1 MTEST
6 VPPNV
11 MQELATLD
19 TPTVCNALELVVPER
34 RGEGYTVRPLF
45 CLRPEMEPI
54 VGFARTAT
62 VSAIKPSDLSAAEAK
77 ILNDQYYEYM
87 GTGLAPL
94 INVIEDIDGEYVGY
108 GAWWGEVNTS
118 IHHGLGSL
126 GVITNGSIRDL
137 PDSSPGFQLLAGSV
151 SPSHAY
157 IHVVEFNLDV
167 TVMGMKVKHNDLI
180 HADQHGAV
188 VIPIEVAGKVK
199 AAAEKIAA
207 QEAIIISAAREPGFD
222 INRLRQAWK
231 GDKEIH

>member
-1 MTEST
+1 
-6 VPPNV
+6 
-11 MQELATLD
+11 
-19 TPTVCNALELVVPER
+19 
-34 RGEGYTVRPLF
+34 
-45 CLRPEMEPI
+45 
-54 VGFARTAT
+54 
-62 VSAIKPSDLSAAEAK
+62 
-77 ILNDQYYEYM
+77 
-87 GTGLAPL
+87 
-94 INVIEDIDGEYVGY
+94 
-108 GAWWGEVNTS
+108 
-118 IHHGLGSL
+118 
-126 GVITNGSIRDL
+126 
-137 PDSSPGFQLLAGSV
+137 LAGSV

>member
-45 CLRPEMEPI
+45 CLRPEMQPI
-54 VGFARTAT
+54 VGHARTAT

-87 GTGLAPL
+87 GTGPAPL
-94 INVIEDIDGEYVGY
+94 INVIEDIDGENVGY

-167 TVMGMKVKHNDLI
+167 TVMGMEVKHNDLI

-188 VIPIEVAGKVK
+188 LIPPAAVK
-199 AAAEKIAA
+199 QIPAVVDLVSRREKIILEAA
-207 QEAIIISAAREPGFD
+207 KSADFTVAKLKTAMGQIKD
-222 INRLRQAWK
+222 I
-231 GDKEIH
+231 H

>member
-87 GTGLAPL
+87 GTGPAPL
-94 INVIEDIDGEYVGY
+94 INVIEDIDG
-108 GAWWGEVNTS
+108 
-118 IHHGLGSL
+118 
-126 GVITNGSIRDL
+126 
-137 PDSSPGFQLLAGSV
+137 
-151 SPSHAY
+151 
-157 IHVVEFNLDV
+157 
-167 TVMGMKVKHNDLI
+167 
-180 HADQHGAV
+180 
-188 VIPIEVAGKVK
+188 
-199 AAAEKIAA
+199 
-207 QEAIIISAAREPGFD
+207 
-222 INRLRQAWK
+222 
-231 GDKEIH
+231 